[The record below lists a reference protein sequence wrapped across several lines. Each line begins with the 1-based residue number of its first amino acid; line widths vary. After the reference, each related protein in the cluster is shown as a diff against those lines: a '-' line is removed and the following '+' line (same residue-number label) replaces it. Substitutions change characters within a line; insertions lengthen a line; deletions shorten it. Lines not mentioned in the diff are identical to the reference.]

1 MSKFSERITDIMTK
15 RHITQKQLAEM
26 VNVTESSMSYYLKG
40 ERTPRID
47 VLSRLAEVLGVSAD
61 YLLGVDTAEENE
73 GQLQYL
79 QRNLGK
85 MNQEQLDRAE
95 KVLKA
100 VFDDIFEDDEDD
112 DDDGV

>member
-1 MSKFSERITDIMTK
+1 MSKFSDRITDIMIE

-26 VNVTESSMSYYLKG
+26 ANVTESAMSYYVKG
-40 ERTPRID
+40 GRTPRID
-47 VLSRLAEVLGVSAD
+47 VLSRLAAALNVTTD
-61 YLLGVDTAEENE
+61 YLLGVDTPDEENV

-79 QRNLGK
+79 QRGLGK
-85 MNQEQLDRAE
+85 LNPEQLDKAE

-100 VFDDIFEDDEDD
+100 VFDDIFEDHED